1 MIDRIKSAAG
11 SMRFWMIVLGGALTA
26 ANAALKIVDDK
37 TLIVLLALL
46 GVGVGGDTLRP
57 IGTPQSK

>member
-1 MIDRIKSAAG
+1 MIERIKSAAG

-37 TLIVLLALL
+37 TMIALLALL
-46 GVGVGGDTLRP
+46 GVGAGADTIRP
-57 IGTPQSK
+57 MGK